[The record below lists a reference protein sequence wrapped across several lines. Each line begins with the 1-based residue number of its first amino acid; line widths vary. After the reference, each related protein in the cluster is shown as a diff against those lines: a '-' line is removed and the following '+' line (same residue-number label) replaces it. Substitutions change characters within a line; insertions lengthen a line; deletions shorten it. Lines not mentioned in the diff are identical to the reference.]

1 MMAKDILRFHAI
13 YWPAFIMAAY
23 PDQPEMLP
31 TKVFA
36 HGWIY
41 YEQDKMS
48 KSKGNVVYPEPI
60 VDALDSFGAPGN
72 DALRYYLL
80 REAPFG
86 QDTSFSYEG
95 LIQRY
100 NSDLAN
106 GLGNLANRTLTMIG
120 RCPGAT
126 SPLQGTAMDADVPL
140 LCRSLD
146 GLLEEYRRCLDE
158 VRPSPRPSACISN
171 GSGSQRVP

>member
-1 MMAKDILRFHAI
+1 
-13 YWPAFIMAAY
+13 MAAY

-31 TKVFA
+31 TTIFA

-60 VDALDSFGAPGN
+60 VDALNSFGAP
-72 DALRYYLL
+72 ATTRCAILL

-86 QDTSFSYEG
+86 QDSSFSYEG

-106 GLGNLANRTLTMIG
+106 GLG
-120 RCPGAT
+120 
-126 SPLQGTAMDADVPL
+126 S
-140 LCRSLD
+140 
-146 GLLEEYRRCLDE
+146 
-158 VRPSPRPSACISN
+158 
-171 GSGSQRVP
+171 

>member
-1 MMAKDILRFHAI
+1 
-13 YWPAFIMAAY
+13 
-23 PDQPEMLP
+23 
-31 TKVFA
+31 
-36 HGWIY
+36 

-106 GLGNLANRTLTMIG
+106 GLGNLANRTITMLNRYFHGEI
-120 RCPGAT
+120 
-126 SPLQGTAMDADVPL
+126 
-140 LCRSLD
+140 
-146 GLLEEYRRCLDE
+146 
-158 VRPSPRPSACISN
+158 PSPMVDWDTVIAAN
-171 GSGSQRVP
+171 AGKETAQRRLSDAPFMVE